1 VKTIFSTDEVHPRDR
16 FDYWHS
22 VACRTLVAHDSTP
35 ACRQTFSAQLRR
47 GALAE
52 IGLFELQAGGHYF
65 SRSGRHADSEDFLIC
80 RQISGEMTLEQC
92 GREIAL
98 TPGCFMLIDPRVPY
112 SGSSSPSASS
122 LVLKV
127 PRHLLES
134 RLGRAPQVM
143 SVSVAPVQGEAALT
157 SSLLAML
164 PAVVEGLATG
174 TAEEMVRE
182 QVLDFVALS
191 VGNAMGKESARVSSA
206 RAVVL
211 MKVRSA
217 IEARLADPGL
227 DARSVALAAG
237 VSLRYANAAL
247 ADEGTSLGRLIQTR
261 RLLRCRRALE
271 DPSQLHRTVSE
282 IAYGWGFSDMTHFG
296 RRFKAAFGQLPS
308 EYRKACQ
315 EPGSAIAFRK
325 VHGEAGR

>member
-1 VKTIFSTDEVHPRDR
+1 
-16 FDYWHS
+16 
-22 VACRTLVAHDSTP
+22 
-35 ACRQTFSAQLRR
+35 
-47 GALAE
+47 
-52 IGLFELQAGGHYF
+52 
-65 SRSGRHADSEDFLIC
+65 
-80 RQISGEMTLEQC
+80 MTLEQC
-92 GREIAL
+92 GRDIVLE
-98 TPGCFMLIDPRVPY
+98 PGSFMLLDPRVPY
-112 SGSSSPSASS
+112 SGQHSAVASL

-127 PRHLLES
+127 PRPLLES

-143 SVSVAPVQGEAALT
+143 SVSVAPLPGEAALT

-164 PAVVEGLATG
+164 PQVADGLTKGA
-174 TAEEMVRE
+174 AEEMVRE

-191 VGNAMGKESARVSSA
+191 VGTAMGRERARVSSA

-217 IEARLADPGL
+217 IEARLSDPSL

-247 ADEGTSLGRLIQTR
+247 SDEGQSIGRLIQAR

-271 DPSQLHRTVSE
+271 DPSQMHRTVSE

-296 RRFKAAFGQLPS
+296 RKFKAAFGLLPS
-308 EYRKACQ
+308 EYRKTLQKA
-315 EPGSAIAFRK
+315 S
-325 VHGEAGR
+325 

>member
-1 VKTIFSTDEVHPRDR
+1 MKTIFSTDEVHPRDR

-22 VACRTLVAHDSTP
+22 IACRTIVAHDSTP
-35 ACRQTFSAQLRR
+35 NCRQTFRAELRS

-52 IGLFELQAGGHYF
+52 IGLIELDAGGLQF
-65 SRSGRHADSEDFLIC
+65 ARSGRHADSDDLLIC
-80 RQISGEMTLEQC
+80 RQSTGSMTLEQC
-92 GREIAL
+92 GRDIVLE
-98 TPGCFMLIDPRVPY
+98 PGSFMLLDPRVPY
-112 SGSSSPSASS
+112 SGQHSTVASL

-127 PRHLLES
+127 PRPLLES

-143 SVSVAPVQGEAALT
+143 SVSVAPLPGEAALT

-164 PAVVEGLATG
+164 PQVADGLTKGA
-174 TAEEMVRE
+174 AEEMVRE

-191 VGNAMGKESARVSSA
+191 VGTAMGKERARVSSA

-217 IEARLADPGL
+217 IEARLSDPSL
-227 DARSVALAAG
+227 DARSVAQAAG

-247 ADEGTSLGRLIQTR
+247 ADEGLSIGRLIQTR
-261 RLLRCRRALE
+261 RLFRCRRALE
-271 DPSQLHRTVSE
+271 DPSQMHRTVSE

-296 RRFKAAFGQLPS
+296 RKFRAAFGLLPS
-308 EYRKACQ
+308 EYRKTLQKA
-315 EPGSAIAFRK
+315 S
-325 VHGEAGR
+325 